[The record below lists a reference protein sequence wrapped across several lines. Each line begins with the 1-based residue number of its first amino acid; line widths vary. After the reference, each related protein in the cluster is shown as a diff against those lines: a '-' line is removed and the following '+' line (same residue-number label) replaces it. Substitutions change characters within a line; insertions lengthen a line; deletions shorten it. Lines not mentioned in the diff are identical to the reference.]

1 MNEFSRQKDLQTDTG
16 MLTLPDPPF
25 DIVEA
30 LLERS
35 RSGAKAAPPCDLAE
49 LTTQII
55 RRDHV
60 VEQAVVLRSADLVFA
75 SKPDWLDG
83 AQFDQLLRNMDGKF
97 SAAAARMF
105 FLHMVGY
112 TQPFDVL
119 LTHHLF
125 AEGELAPD
133 HPMASA
139 MRVVEPIVREI
150 EGRHPIRPVR
160 TGWVLRRTLAAHYLY
175 CGQPDKWLQTDL
187 LARLIHCLVPVIPIG
202 IVKRRPEIALFY
214 DLAS

>member
-1 MNEFSRQKDLQTDTG
+1 MNEFSRQMDLQTNTG

-55 RRDHV
+55 RHRHV
-60 VEQAVVLRSADLVFA
+60 VKKAIVLRATDLA
-75 SKPDWLDG
+75 LTSKPDWLDE
-83 AQFDQLLRNMDGKF
+83 AQCDQLLRNVAGKT

-112 TQPFDVL
+112 TQPFDAL

-125 AEGELAPD
+125 EEGELAPD
-133 HPMASA
+133 HPMVSA
-139 MRVVEPIVREI
+139 MKIVEPIVREI
-150 EGRHPIRPVR
+150 ERRHLIRPVR
-160 TGWVLRRTLAAHYLY
+160 TGWVLRKTLAAHYLY
-175 CGQPDKWLQTDL
+175 REQPDKGLQTDL
-187 LARLIHCLVPVIPIG
+187 LARLIHCLMPIIPIG
-202 IVKRRPEIALFY
+202 IVKQCPEVVLFY
-214 DLAS
+214 DLSS